1 MMRMQP
7 SQVLFVTQYYR
18 PELIGSAPFS
28 ADLAEWLAGSGRQV
42 TVLTG
47 LPHYPA
53 SEVFPEYRKG
63 RSMREMFN
71 GVAVERLGA
80 WIPRRRSATSR
91 MLGEAWFLMNGAFA
105 LATGRVA
112 RHAVVLSLCPS
123 ILSVALGAM
132 ARVRDGRSVAIVHDI
147 QSGLARGLGMVGGG
161 WLARLMQSCERM
173 VLNRADLV
181 VVLSPE
187 MADELRRIGVTAPI
201 EVVPIWVDTDQ
212 IRPLPPRAGG
222 SMTVLYSGN
231 LGKKQGLSQVIA
243 LAEALQARRSGIRIV
258 LRGNGN
264 QADSIRTEIAE
275 RRLANTSLEPLLP
288 DGGLSEGLAA
298 GDIHLVPQDPDAAS
312 FAVPSKAFN
321 IMAAG
326 RPFVATAHPGS
337 LLWRLRHRSGAFLCV
352 PPNDAEAFA
361 DAVLQLAGDAGLR
374 AELGERGRLFV
385 ERHLAKQKVLGDF
398 VTRLDALCARA

>member
-1 MMRMQP
+1 MRP

-28 ADLAEWLAGSGRQV
+28 ADLAEWLAASGRQV

-53 SEVFPEYRKG
+53 ADIFPDYRQG

-80 WIPRRRSATSR
+80 WIPRSRSTAAR
-91 MLGEAWFLMNGAFA
+91 MCGEAWFLMYGLFA
-105 LATGRVA
+105 LATGRIS

-132 ARVRDGRSVAIVHDI
+132 ARLRDGRSVAIVHDI
-147 QSGLARGLGMVGGG
+147 QSGLARGLGMVGRG
-161 WLARLMQSCERM
+161 WLARLMQSCERI

-181 VVLSPE
+181 VVLSAE
-187 MADELRRIGVTAPI
+187 MADELRRIGVTTPV

-212 IRPLPPRAGG
+212 IRPIPARGG
-222 SMTVLYSGN
+222 GGTTVLYSGN
-231 LGKKQGLSQVIA
+231 LGRKQGLGQVIDM
-243 LAEALQARRSGIRIV
+243 AEVLQVRRPDIEIV

-264 QADSIRTEIAE
+264 QAGPIREEIAS
-275 RRLANTSLEPLLP
+275 RGLQNVRLAELLAEK
-288 DGGLSEGLAA
+288 GLNEGLAA
-298 GDIHLVPQDPDAAS
+298 GDIHLVPQAPDAAS

-326 RPFVATAHPGS
+326 RPFVATAHPDS
-337 LLWRLRHRSGAFLCV
+337 LLWRLCQRSGAFLCV
-352 PPNDAEAFA
+352 PPNDPGAFA
-361 DAVLQLAGDAGLR
+361 DAVLRLAGDADLR
-374 AELGERGRLFV
+374 AELGERGRQFA
-385 ERHLAKQKVLGDF
+385 ERHLAKAKVLGEF
-398 VTRLDALCARA
+398 MTRLDALCAGG

>member
-1 MMRMQP
+1 MQRRE
-7 SQVLFVTQYYR
+7 VLFVTQYYR

-28 ADLAEWLAGSGRQV
+28 TDLAEWLVQSGRQV

-53 SEVFPEYRKG
+53 SEVFSAYRSG
-63 RSMREMFN
+63 RSMRELFN
-71 GVAVERLGA
+71 GVSIERLGA
-80 WIPRRRSATSR
+80 WIPRRRSAAAR
-91 MLGEAWFLMNGAFA
+91 VLGEAWFLLNGTFA
-105 LATGRVA
+105 LATGRIA

-132 ARVRDGRSVAIVHDI
+132 ARLRDGRNVAIVHDI

-161 WLARLMQSCERM
+161 WLARLMQACERM

-187 MADELRRIGVTAPI
+187 MADELRRIGVTAPV

-212 IRPLPPRAGG
+212 IRPAPMRQDSPP
-222 SMTVLYSGN
+222 TVLYSGN
-231 LGKKQGLSQVIA
+231 LGKKQGLGQVIA
-243 LAEALQARRSGIRIV
+243 LAQILQQRRPDIGIV
-258 LRGNGN
+258 LRGNGS
-264 QADSIRTEIAE
+264 QADAIRAEIAV
-275 RRLANTSLEPLLP
+275 RGLANVSLADLLP
-288 DGGLSEGLAA
+288 DDGLSKGLAE

-326 RPFVATAHPGS
+326 RPFVATAGPGS
-337 LLWRLRHRSGAFLCV
+337 LLWRLHGKSGAFLCV

-361 DAVLQLAGDAGLR
+361 DAVLKLADDPGLR
-374 AELGERGRLFV
+374 AELGERGRQFV
-385 ERHLAKQKVLGDF
+385 ERHLAKRKVLGEF
-398 VTRLDALCARA
+398 VTRLDALCARI

>member
-1 MMRMQP
+1 MQP

-28 ADLAEWLAGSGRQV
+28 ADLAEWLAESGRQV

-53 SEVFPEYRKG
+53 SEAFPEYRRG
-63 RSMREMFN
+63 RSMREMSN
-71 GVAVERLGA
+71 GVLVERLGA
-80 WIPRRRSATSR
+80 WIPRRRSAASR

-105 LATGRVA
+105 LATGRIA

-161 WLARLMQSCERM
+161 GLARLMQSCERM

-181 VVLSPE
+181 VVLSSE

-212 IRPLPPRAGG
+212 IRPSSPRAGG
-222 SMTVLYSGN
+222 TMTVLYSGN
-231 LGKKQGLSQVIA
+231 LGKKQGLGQVIA
-243 LAEALQARRSGIRIV
+243 LAEVLQARRSEIRIV

-264 QADSIRTEIAE
+264 QADSLRAEIAE
-275 RRLANTSLEPLLP
+275 RHLANIRLEPLLP
-288 DGGLSEGLAA
+288 DGGLSEGLAT

-374 AELGERGRLFV
+374 AELGERGRQFV
-385 ERHLAKQKVLGDF
+385 ERHLAKRKVLGEF